1 MFNYGWQ
8 NKNLAEKN
16 IFNENIISIE
26 GKKSI

>member
-26 GKKSI
+26 GKSI